1 MLAVNACF
9 SIEYDFQENLI
20 NDLSDTSKRPAPIF
34 LNIFPS
40 EGKSIIIFS
49 WLSENWAI
57 YRNIVSKLGTFIP
70 SQIEIFFSNLIICHC
85 ENFFITPSKYSQ
97 MAKKVRRLFVSQYMK
112 TPMKDFETDY
122 ISRGAINLFKTF
134 RY

>member
-1 MLAVNACF
+1 
-9 SIEYDFQENLI
+9 
-20 NDLSDTSKRPAPIF
+20 
-34 LNIFPS
+34 
-40 EGKSIIIFS
+40 
-49 WLSENWAI
+49 
-57 YRNIVSKLGTFIP
+57 
-70 SQIEIFFSNLIICHC
+70 
-85 ENFFITPSKYSQ
+85 